1 MSAIDTKLDHCRIS
15 LDDVRDAAT
24 VQDIPKFLARFTG
37 YASHVSAVRQYLQ
50 NELHNLRSA
59 TVHPEQQ
66 WLQGVEDD
74 INFAAVMGLR
84 HVDQHEVTVT
94 VERQHVDV
102 QISDAVLTFDG
113 GLTAI
118 HRDASGQVKRAHNAP
133 PDQPTAPP
141 PRAPDT
147 MTFRYFCEASTLP
160 KFMTAQNAFK
170 KGFGRIPGTRPVLK
184 KGDDLPLKA
193 VVIAYLKTTDLVT
206 VAERAYAKLMSSI
219 GYAKAQG
226 FVP

>member
-1 MSAIDTKLDHCRIS
+1 MSAIDTKLDHGRIS

-37 YASHVSAVRQYLQ
+37 YASQVSAVRQYVQ
-50 NELHNLRSA
+50 NALHNLRSA

-66 WLQGVEDD
+66 WLQDVEDD
-74 INFAAVMGLR
+74 LDFATVMGLR

-102 QISDAVLTFDG
+102 QISDTVLTFDG
-113 GLTAI
+113 GLTAV
-118 HRDASGQVKRAHNAP
+118 HRDASGQVKGRSEAP
-133 PDQPTAPP
+133 ADRPARSSQRTPDSV
-141 PRAPDT
+141 
-147 MTFRYFCEASTLP
+147 TFRYFCDASTLP
-160 KFMTAQNAFK
+160 DFMTAQNAFK
-170 KGFGRIPGTRPVLK
+170 KGFGRIPGARPVLK

-193 VVIAYLKTTDLVT
+193 AVVAYLKNADLLT
-206 VAERAYAKLMSSI
+206 VAERAYTKLAGSI
-219 GYAKAQG
+219 AYAKAQG